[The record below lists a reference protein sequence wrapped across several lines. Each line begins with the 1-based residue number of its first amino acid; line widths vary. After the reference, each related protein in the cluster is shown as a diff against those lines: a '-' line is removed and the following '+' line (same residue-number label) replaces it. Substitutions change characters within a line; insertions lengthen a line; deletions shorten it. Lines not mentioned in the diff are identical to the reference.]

1 MIAVEKFLKP
11 FECLEMSQNVLH
23 HLPLM
28 KNVLKL
34 LVKSVLISLGLIAA
48 TSATDAAIQM
58 KIIGS
63 GMTTLII

>member
-11 FECLEMSQNVLH
+11 FECPKMSQNVLH

-48 TSATDAAIQM
+48 TSATDAAIQT
-58 KIIGS
+58 KIIDN
-63 GMTTLII
+63 LK